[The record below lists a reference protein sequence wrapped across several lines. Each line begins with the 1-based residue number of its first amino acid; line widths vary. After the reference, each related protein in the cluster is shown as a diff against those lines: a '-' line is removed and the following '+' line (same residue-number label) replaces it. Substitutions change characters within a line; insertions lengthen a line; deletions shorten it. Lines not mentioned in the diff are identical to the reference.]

1 MFGSNKGERQNCG
14 NSFNGKWKTDVSHID
29 YLKLSGRSG
38 NFFFLI
44 GCFLFDCG
52 RQEIL
57 FVFGF
62 FLRVFIYENHTI

>member
-1 MFGSNKGERQNCG
+1 MFRINKGERQNYG
-14 NSFNGKWKTDVSHID
+14 NSFNGKWKTDVSLIEH
-29 YLKLSGRSG
+29 YLKLSGRSA

-57 FVFGF
+57 FVFG
-62 FLRVFIYENHTI
+62 VF